1 MAFFQLL
8 NLSGSRLP
16 LVALVLALVSSTL
29 VVEGQKQQQQRTV
42 QFGSLR
48 IPVKGRMGSVNAK
61 DDSNDEDNR

>member
-1 MAFFQLL
+1 M
-8 NLSGSRLP
+8 
-16 LVALVLALVSSTL
+16 VALVLALVSSTL
-29 VVEGQKQQQQRTV
+29 VVEGQKQQQQQQRTV